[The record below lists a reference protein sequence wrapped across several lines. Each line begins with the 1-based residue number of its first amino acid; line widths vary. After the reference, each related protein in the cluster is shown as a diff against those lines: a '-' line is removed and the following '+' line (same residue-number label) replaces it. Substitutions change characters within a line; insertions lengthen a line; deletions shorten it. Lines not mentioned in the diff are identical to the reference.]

1 MINNIN
7 LNRLN
12 NVNYKLIQNYEMGGG
27 VVFNLI
33 DKRVVDKIYKNYE
46 ITSINY

>member
-1 MINNIN
+1 MDI
-7 LNRLN
+7 
-12 NVNYKLIQNYEMGGG
+12 VFKYENCFSSLSAKNSVGG